1 MLAENLSVFF
11 DATSAGFATS
21 ATLPGGAVVPVV
33 FDNAYLS
40 GLGGMIESNGP
51 QLMGKTS
58 DLAALAHGD
67 TVTISAAPYTVTGI
81 QPDGTG
87 VTMIQLRG

>member
-21 ATLPGGAVVPVV
+21 ATLPGGAVVSVV

-40 GLGGMIESNGP
+40 ALGGMIESTGP
-51 QLMGKTS
+51 ELMGKTS
-58 DLAALAHGD
+58 DLAAIVHGD
-67 TVTISAAPYTVTGI
+67 TITINATAYTVTGI

-87 VTMIQLRG
+87 VTVLQLRG